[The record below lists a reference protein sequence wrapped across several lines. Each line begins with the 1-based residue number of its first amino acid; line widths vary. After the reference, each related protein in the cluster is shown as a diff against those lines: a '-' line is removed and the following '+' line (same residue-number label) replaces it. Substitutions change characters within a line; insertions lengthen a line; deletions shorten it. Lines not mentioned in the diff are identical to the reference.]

1 MLKALVSIPVCS
13 AALAGI
19 LLLAGCSD
27 STPPPEAKTETP
39 KKPAVPDGPITALTA
54 YYEIYK
60 IARQVAPDLQTA
72 SITGNEVAGSK
83 SEDGKYVQWTVVF
96 VSAGK
101 RQAFTYVYTT
111 VAHDN
116 LLKGFNNSGSMP
128 WAGPTRDATPFSNG
142 DFSVDSDAAYKAA
155 ADKAA
160 EWLAKNAGKPVTT
173 FALGQSAQLP
183 APMWY
188 IMWGDK
194 KAGGYAVYVNAST
207 GKVFGK

>member
-1 MLKALVSIPVCS
+1 MLKALIS
-13 AALAGI
+13 AATLAGI
-19 LLLAGCSD
+19 LMLAGCSD
-27 STPPPEAKTETP
+27 STPVPETKTEAV
-39 KKPAVPDGPITALTA
+39 KKPAVPTGPVTALTA
-54 YYEIYK
+54 YYELYK
-60 IARQVAPDLQTA
+60 IARQIAPDVQTA
-72 SITGNEVAGSK
+72 SITGNEVDGVK
-83 SEDGKYVQWTVVF
+83 SEDGKYAQWTVVF
-96 VSAGK
+96 VSASK
-101 RQAFTYVYTT
+101 RQATTFVYTT
-111 VAHDN
+111 VAHAG
-116 LLKGFNNSGSMP
+116 LLIGANNSGSQA

-160 EWLAKNAGKPVTT
+160 PWLAKNAGKPVTT

-194 KAGGYAVYVNAST
+194 KAGGYAVYVNAAT